1 MLKSDIDVNVVLPL
15 LPVSLGVIGTVTI
28 EHGFALL
35 MGLSLRMAYNAHRKA
50 LSWQD
55 SLIRLVCAVGV
66 SYGILIL
73 QGYLFKDSSPI
84 FAIFMSSM
92 ISLEIVII
100 TVELSKMSFKDWFRS
115 KIKQFIGTNNE

>member
-1 MLKSDIDVNVVLPL
+1 MLKSEIDVNVVLPL

-35 MGLSLRMAYNAHRKA
+35 MGLSLRMAYNAHRKS
-50 LSWQD
+50 LSWTD
-55 SLIRLVCAVGV
+55 SCIRLVCAIGV

-73 QGYLFKDSSPI
+73 QRYLFEQSSPI
-84 FAIFMSSM
+84 FAIFISSM

-100 TVELSKMSFKDWFRS
+100 TVELSKTSFREWFRG